1 MSFKREGDDLSLLNK
16 LKHQRV
22 SELLGSHIPEDE
34 AKLLSNGRFTCL
46 ICLHRPIFDTVAM
59 LGKHRKGKKHLL
71 ELSRYIKHKQEL
83 EYESLKKQQLDVVKT
98 LGAEMS
104 IQSIICSRTLG
115 GRDHHTE
122 YGRRKTLDLP
132 IFKHQKPGLLL
143 TTSQSSPV
151 QSSASQ
157 VRRYLKTLHRKRS
170 LESIVEKKRDNYGQ
184 LSRTEPDTSTSEIKE
199 VTINVEPLKENV
211 NKRSKSLPSNTEL
224 SLNLSG
230 WIKDKDG
237 NWIKDVNAE
246 FDSDEE
252 LPPDLKS

>member
-22 SELLGSHIPEDE
+22 SEMLGNHIPEDE

-71 ELSRYIKHKQEL
+71 ELSRYIKHKLEL
-83 EYESLKKQQLDVVKT
+83 EYEALKKQQLDAVKA
-98 LGAEMS
+98 LSEEMT
-104 IQSIICSRTLG
+104 IQSIICSRTIG
-115 GRDHHTE
+115 GRDHHIE
-122 YGRRKTLDLP
+122 YGRRKTLDIP
-132 IFKHQKPGLLL
+132 IFKHKKPGLLP
-143 TTSQSSPV
+143 TVSVTSPS

-170 LESIVEKKRDNYGQ
+170 LESIVEKRRENYGQ
-184 LSRTEPDTSTSEIKE
+184 LTTEQNTSVNEIKE
-199 VTINVEPLKENV
+199 VPVNVEPLKENV
-211 NKRSKSLPSNTEL
+211 NKRSKSLPPNTEL

-237 NWIKDVNAE
+237 NWVKDVNAE
-246 FDSDEE
+246 FDSDDESPPE
-252 LPPDLKS
+252 LKI